1 MGIGSLGGTVF
12 FQVGLCIPLQIMN
25 NLYVNPTDLF
35 NDIFL
40 VYKVRWMERNQLL
53 DWLWHI
59 WFKSDSVKTKKQKKQ
74 TVQHSKVASMTTRWM
89 RGRNQAQGRKIGTH
103 WQIQIIFTQE
113 SIPCTNFCAC
123 VTPFVCMLCACSHN
137 HAYNLW
143 RPVYQNFYV

>member
-53 DWLWHI
+53 GWLWHI
-59 WFKSDSVKTKKQKKQ
+59 WFKSDSVKTKKQKKTNSAAQ
-74 TVQHSKVASMTTRWM
+74 QGSKHDNMMNERREPSTGQKNRNTLADSNYFYTGINTMHKFLCMSNTICVHVMCVQS
-89 RGRNQAQGRKIGTH
+89 
-103 WQIQIIFTQE
+103 
-113 SIPCTNFCAC
+113 
-123 VTPFVCMLCACSHN
+123 
-137 HAYNLW
+137 
-143 RPVYQNFYV
+143 